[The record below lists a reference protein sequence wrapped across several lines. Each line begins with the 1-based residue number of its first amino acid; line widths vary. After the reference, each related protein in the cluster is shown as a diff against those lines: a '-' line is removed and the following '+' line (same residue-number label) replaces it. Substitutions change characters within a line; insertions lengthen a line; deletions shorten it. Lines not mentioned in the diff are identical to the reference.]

1 MGRLGSSPSMTGNG
15 CDGTYLHWRGGS
27 RRIRSSVSSFP
38 TSKLQG
44 QPRLCENETVS
55 KKKKDHLERPGRGL
69 LPASLGPPHRLYP
82 KPRLSTNLL
91 PVALINTVTKTTWE
105 GKGWLI
111 LYVAVNQGGRVTS
124 RSRGQSPGGCL
135 PWLVLSQLSYT
146 T

>member
-1 MGRLGSSPSMTGNG
+1 MGVMALICTGEVEAEGSGVQYRCSLRRNFKASLGFVRMRQS
-15 CDGTYLHWRGGS
+15 
-27 RRIRSSVSSFP
+27 
-38 TSKLQG
+38 Q
-44 QPRLCENETVS
+44 
-55 KKKKDHLERPGRGL
+55 KKKKDHLERPDRGL

-111 LYVAVNQGGRVTS
+111 LYVAVDQGGRVTS
-124 RSRGQSPGGCL
+124 RSRGQSPGGRL

>member
-1 MGRLGSSPSMTGNG
+1 MGVMALICTGEVEAEGSGVQYRRSLRRNFKASLGFVRM
-15 CDGTYLHWRGGS
+15 
-27 RRIRSSVSSFP
+27 RRS
-38 TSKLQG
+38 Q
-44 QPRLCENETVS
+44 

-124 RSRGQSPGGCL
+124 RSRGQSPGGRL